1 MTEIDVMAC
10 SVLQNIGVTE
20 IDVMACSVLLALG
33 NAIAMR
39 ARG

>member
-1 MTEIDVMAC
+1 MAEIDVMAC